1 MQDGNRLDKAITSV
15 PDTTLPED
23 KVVNEPVTPAPAA
36 DTKSGEPGDKDG
48 DRSIDNVRGELIRK
62 MEKSQTEMQDAL
74 TGLRQDIKDAI
85 KSAPA
90 PIAEPQNAGPKT
102 VEQMS
107 LTELRN
113 LRNSLPEDS
122 DAGQVAALD
131 GLIMERTIDDRA
143 RALVEAESKRFTFKQ
158 REDNANEVALERWPE
173 LRQRGEFYAKVSQ
186 KLDGM
191 GDIANA
197 DPDAVLNAANNVG
210 IEMGL
215 SPANGLRNAPSKGR
229 RTPTNVAGANTTP
242 GTDDGTPS
250 LSEEKAAEI
259 AKNLSGALPAGKKF
273 DLKAVQDRT
282 ELYGKDRFNG
292 PKL

>member
-1 MQDGNRLDKAITSV
+1 MPDRLDKAINSV
-15 PDTTLPED
+15 PDTSLPED
-23 KVVNEPVTPAPAA
+23 KATNTPDTTSAPAA

-48 DRSIDNVRGELIRK
+48 DRTIDNVRGELIRK

-74 TGLRQDIKDAI
+74 TGIRQDIQNAI
-85 KSAPA
+85 KGAQTSPPA
-90 PIAEPQNAGPKT
+90 PQNTGPKT

-107 LTELRN
+107 LTELRT
-113 LRNSLPEDS
+113 LRSGLPADS

-131 GLIMERTIDDRA
+131 SLIMERTIDDRA
-143 RALVEAESKRFTFKQ
+143 RALVDAESKRFTFKQ
-158 REDNANEVALERWPE
+158 REDSANETALERWPE

-186 KLDGM
+186 KLDSM

-215 SPANGLRNAPSKGR
+215 SPANGLRSAPSRGR
-229 RTPTNVAGANTTP
+229 QTPTNVAGANTGP
-242 GTDDGTPS
+242 GAEDGTPT
-250 LSEEKAAEI
+250 LSDEKAAEI
-259 AKNLSGALPAGKKF
+259 ASSLAGALPAGKKF
-273 DLKAVQDRT
+273 DLKAVKART
-282 ELYGKDRFNG
+282 EQYGKERFNG